1 MKALYIISLFFFLY
15 PLTAQTPE
23 GIEVQSVIENMYED
37 IYSKSKINKIEDY
50 FSNDATIFSDGEVFD
65 FELWKSFIKNLSEN
79 LSAENQNGNVLE
91 RINHFDFL
99 NILVSGNY
107 ASIAYKKTEDFIYN
121 GTKLVQLNW
130 LESADLVKENNNWEI
145 KFLHTT
151 RIKQDN

>member
-1 MKALYIISLFFFLY
+1 MKVLFIISLFFFFY

-130 LESADLVKENNNWEI
+130 LESADLVKENNNWKI

-151 RIKQDN
+151 RIKHDN

>member
-1 MKALYIISLFFFLY
+1 MKVLFIISLFFFLY

-79 LSAENQNGNVLE
+79 LSAGNQNGNVLE

-130 LESADLVKENNNWEI
+130 LESADLAKENNNWKI

>member
-1 MKALYIISLFFFLY
+1 MKVLFIISLFFFLY

-130 LESADLVKENNNWEI
+130 LESADLVKENNNWKI

>member
-1 MKALYIISLFFFLY
+1 MKVLFIISLFFFLY

-79 LSAENQNGNVLE
+79 LSAGNQNGNVLE

-130 LESADLVKENNNWEI
+130 LESADLVKENNNWKI

>member
-23 GIEVQSVIENMYED
+23 GIEIQSVIENMYED

-130 LESADLVKENNNWEI
+130 LESADLVKENNNWKI

>member
-130 LESADLVKENNNWEI
+130 LESADLVKENNNWKI